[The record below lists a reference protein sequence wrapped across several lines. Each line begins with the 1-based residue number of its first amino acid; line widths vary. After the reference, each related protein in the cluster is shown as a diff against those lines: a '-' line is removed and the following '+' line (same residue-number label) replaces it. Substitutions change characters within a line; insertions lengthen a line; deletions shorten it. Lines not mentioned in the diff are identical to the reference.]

1 MPFTRRGAALVA
13 HFFDRWEGPKAGDEL
28 PALLRA
34 AATHEVARERIVAI
48 TVNQAT
54 PLIGAALT
62 GDQRDEPIGLIV
74 LQMAGLAMNRHV
86 LRHAYVVALSREA
99 IIRDIGSVVQRF
111 MAGK

>member
-54 PLIGAALT
+54 PLIGAAVIYVAILWPLVRLT
-62 GDQRDEPIGLIV
+62 GYAEAR
-74 LQMAGLAMNRHV
+74 
-86 LRHAYVVALSREA
+86 SRRSRTA
-99 IIRDIGSVVQRF
+99 RQV
-111 MAGK
+111 